1 MSHCGRLH
9 SGGNRLQCSQFP
21 NALKAK
27 PANCKV
33 FRGGR
38 QVKAESGD
46 KSEEE
51 KVVEEE
57 EMEELEEEEVEE
69 VGEVEEVE
77 EVGRKWRWNLG
88 DEVGGSFMDLVGG

>member
-1 MSHCGRLH
+1 M
-9 SGGNRLQCSQFP
+9 
-21 NALKAK
+21 
-27 PANCKV
+27 
-33 FRGGR
+33 
-38 QVKAESGD
+38 KAESGD

-57 EMEELEEEEVEE
+57 EMEELEEEE

>member
-1 MSHCGRLH
+1 M
-9 SGGNRLQCSQFP
+9 
-21 NALKAK
+21 
-27 PANCKV
+27 
-33 FRGGR
+33 
-38 QVKAESGD
+38 
-46 KSEEE
+46 
-51 KVVEEE
+51 VEEE

>member
-1 MSHCGRLH
+1 M
-9 SGGNRLQCSQFP
+9 
-21 NALKAK
+21 
-27 PANCKV
+27 
-33 FRGGR
+33 
-38 QVKAESGD
+38 KAESGD

-57 EMEELEEEEVEE
+57 EMEELEE

>member
-1 MSHCGRLH
+1 M
-9 SGGNRLQCSQFP
+9 
-21 NALKAK
+21 
-27 PANCKV
+27 
-33 FRGGR
+33 
-38 QVKAESGD
+38 KAESGD

-51 KVVEEE
+51 KVVEEVE
-57 EMEELEEEEVEE
+57 EEE

>member
-1 MSHCGRLH
+1 M
-9 SGGNRLQCSQFP
+9 
-21 NALKAK
+21 
-27 PANCKV
+27 
-33 FRGGR
+33 
-38 QVKAESGD
+38 KAESGD

-51 KVVEEE
+51 KVV
-57 EMEELEEEEVEE
+57 EELEEEEVEE